1 MEYGYARV
9 SSKDQNIDRQMN
21 AMKQYHIDK
30 KMIYVDYQSGK
41 DFNRLQYQKL
51 IKKNKEK

>member
-30 KMIYVDYQSGK
+30 KRCSLYKIYRS
-41 DFNRLQYQKL
+41 FRMTS
-51 IKKNKEK
+51 

>member
-1 MEYGYARV
+1 MEYGYVRV

-30 KMIYVDYQSGK
+30 KRYMQIINQVRISIDY
-41 DFNRLQYQKL
+41 N
-51 IKKNKEK
+51 IKNL

>member
-21 AMKQYHIDK
+21 AMKQYHTDNK
-30 KMIYVDYQSGK
+30 RCSLYKIYRS
-41 DFNRLQYQKL
+41 FRMTS
-51 IKKNKEK
+51 